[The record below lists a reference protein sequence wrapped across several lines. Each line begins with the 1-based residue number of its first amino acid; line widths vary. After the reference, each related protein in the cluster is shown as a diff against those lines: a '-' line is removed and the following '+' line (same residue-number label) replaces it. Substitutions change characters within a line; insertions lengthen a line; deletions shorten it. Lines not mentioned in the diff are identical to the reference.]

1 MEQTTHPSTNGAVR
15 LEDRLNNPDTA
26 EALNRLLDRL
36 DTIEEAVDK
45 LDAMMT
51 QGPAML
57 AMMTDMAD
65 DVYREA
71 DAAGVDLDER
81 LRLTLQLAERLTA
94 PRTVEVLS
102 QLMDRMDDLEQLIAV
117 SEQAPGFIAMLV
129 DTFDSVYR
137 RTEEAGHDLYKVI
150 HEGPEAFIRIN
161 EFAASEAF
169 NKLLDSG
176 VLDPDAIDIV
186 GKAGDAL
193 VECRCQEETPE
204 VGLFGLLRAMR
215 DPDTR
220 RALGFL
226 TAFGK
231 RFGKE
236 LRG

>member
-1 MEQTTHPSTNGAVR
+1 MEQATHAPANGTAR
-15 LEDRLNNPDTA
+15 LEERLNNPDTA
-26 EALNRLLDRL
+26 QALNRLLDRL

-45 LDAMMT
+45 LDAMMA
-51 QGPAML
+51 QGPAMM

-71 DAAGVDLDER
+71 DASGVDLDER
-81 LRLTLQLAERLTA
+81 LHLTLQLAERLTA

-102 QLMDRMDDLEQLIAV
+102 QLMDRMDDLEQLIV
-117 SEQAPGFIAMLV
+117 LTEQAPGFMAMIV
-129 DTFDSVYR
+129 DMFDSLHR
-137 RTEEAGHDLYKVI
+137 RAVDAGHD
-150 HEGPEAFIRIN
+150 PERLARRSL
-161 EFAASEAF
+161 AATTS
-169 NKLLDSG
+169 LLESG
-176 VLDPDAIDIV
+176 VLDPAAIDIV

-193 VECRCQEETPE
+193 VDCRCQEETPE
-204 VGLFGLLRAMR
+204 VGLLGLLRAMR

>member
-1 MEQTTHPSTNGAVR
+1 MEQTTHAPTNGTAR
-15 LEDRLNNPDTA
+15 LEERLNNPDTA

-36 DTIEEAVDK
+36 DTIEDAVDQ

-57 AMMTDMAD
+57 AMVTDMAD

-102 QLMDRMDDLEQLIAV
+102 QLMDRMDDLEQLIELG
-117 SEQAPGFIAMLV
+117 EQAPGFIAMMV
-129 DTFDSVYR
+129 DTFDSLQQR
-137 RTEEAGHDLYKVI
+137 AAEAGHD
-150 HEGPEAFIRIN
+150 PERLVRRSL
-161 EFAASEAF
+161 AATAG
-169 NKLLDSG
+169 LLESG
-176 VLDPDAIDIV
+176 VLDPEAIDIV

-193 VECRCQEETPE
+193 VDCRCQDETPE

-231 RFGKE
+231 RFGQE
-236 LRG
+236 LRD